1 MTENRVG
8 VLGATGLTG
17 SSLLPLL
24 IAEGWQVSAFSRSSG
39 AEKTLDDPAGHDGR
53 LQWLQLGEDP
63 EPLLD
68 AWISIAP
75 VWQLPEHFELIATS
89 GAKRVIA
96 LSSTSR
102 FTKVGSADSG
112 EQAVV
117 ALLAE
122 GEERLQSWADAR
134 GIEWVILRPTLIYG
148 AGRDHNISSML
159 RFIRRFGFLP
169 VLGPARGL
177 RQPIHVAD
185 VAQACVAALTA
196 PAAADRDYNL
206 SGGETLSYRQMCE
219 RLFSALGR
227 RPRLVRLPIFVLSL
241 CRPLQRLLP
250 TRLRWL
256 VDMVERM
263 NLDLVFDHSAA
274 ASDLGFR
281 PRPFVLEENDLQDRS
296 GRILP

>member
-8 VLGATGLTG
+8 VLGASGLTG

-24 IAEGWQVSAFSRSSG
+24 IAGGWHVSAFSRSPR
-39 AEKTLDDPAGHDGR
+39 AEKVQDSPLECHDVI
-53 LQWLQLGEDP
+53 QWHQLGEDP
-63 EPLLD
+63 VPTVD

-122 GEERLQSWADAR
+122 GEERLQSWATAR

-169 VLGPARGL
+169 VLGAARGL

-185 VAQACVAALTA
+185 VARACVAALTA
-196 PAAADRDYNL
+196 PAAANRDYNL

-227 RPRLVRLPIFVLSL
+227 RPRLVSLPLFVLSL
-241 CRPLQRLLP
+241 CRPLQHVLP
-250 TRLRWL
+250 ARLRWL
-256 VDMVERM
+256 VAMVERM

-274 ASDLGFR
+274 AIDLGFN
-281 PRPFVLEENDLQDRS
+281 PRSFVLEENDMQDRS